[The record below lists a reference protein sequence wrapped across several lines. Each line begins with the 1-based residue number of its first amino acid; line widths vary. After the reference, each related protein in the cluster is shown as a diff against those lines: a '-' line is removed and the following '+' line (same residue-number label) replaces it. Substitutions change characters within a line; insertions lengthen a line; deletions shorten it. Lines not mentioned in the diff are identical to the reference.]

1 MSTLSPGTHTITAT
15 ATDTLGKSTSQSVIV
30 SVAVQGDSDGD
41 GLDDNWE
48 IAFFGDLSQNGAG
61 DYDSD
66 GLSNLD
72 EATLGTTPTLPD
84 SDSDG
89 VSDGDEVNLYGI
101 DPTASNRG
109 DVAPRG
115 ASDNLIGVGD
125 LVVMTRLVTGVITPD
140 ALESTL
146 ADMNDDGELDAADI
160 LMLQQLILAVPAP

>member
-1 MSTLSPGTHTITAT
+1 MTEAMAAEAGLELIQI
-15 ATDTLGKSTSQSVIV
+15 DL
-30 SVAVQGDSDGD
+30 DGD
-41 GLDDNWE
+41 GYYDLVDTD
-48 IAFFGDLSQNGAG
+48 GDSL
-61 DYDSD
+61 
-66 GLSNLD
+66 
-72 EATLGTTPTLPD
+72 
-84 SDSDG
+84 
-89 VSDGDEVNLYGI
+89 SDGDEVNLYGI
-101 DPTASNRG
+101 DPTASNKG